1 METWKQKEEMLYKRH
16 TQIEKDK
23 CVTTEKTQKR
33 FYSLHTMYNTDIAQD
48 IAEKSVS
55 WNLIF
60 IIYGGG
66 LEWEWLP

>member
-1 METWKQKEEMLYKRH
+1 MYYTRENS
-16 TQIEKDK
+16 EKILQL
-23 CVTTEKTQKR
+23 TYNE
-33 FYSLHTMYNTDIAQD
+33 YNTDAAQG

-55 WNLIF
+55 WDWIF

>member
-1 METWKQKEEMLYKRH
+1 MCYNRENS
-16 TQIEKDK
+16 EKILQF
-23 CVTTEKTQKR
+23 TYNE
-33 FYSLHTMYNTDIAQD
+33 YNTDIAQD